1 MAKKEFKAGLY
12 AVIVGVIMAV
22 VLASLTV
29 FAYTTRYTAFSP
41 EKVAAQYVDTIVQT
55 GDGYNAYKNTLLSEN
70 QKIKYGDFIR
80 RTQMVSFRN
89 DGDDVKQA
97 DFVGTGTAEEQ
108 KAIDTVYN
116 TMYDYYVELVNTVG
130 WDDYET
136 FFMSYFAKLK
146 EVRHEVYG
154 DDYLDYDYM
163 FGALEANVDTYGE
176 SLRGN
181 EQVLAADNK
190 TVLKEAKDGKYQEM
204 FGKDYKLT
212 VSVKSFDE
220 LSEEE
225 AKAYIAGF
233 KERITPVAQSGE
245 AKAAQFGLEDI
256 TKEKKVLFFTK
267 EETDSRK
274 SDMVGT
280 YERLDCSDE
289 MTSAGKAEVEVWSD
303 DGGVIATQ
311 EVYLVKI
318 GRSWY
323 VDNTN
328 IDTSGLYLG
337 K

>member
-12 AVIVGVIMAV
+12 AVIVGIILAL
-22 VLASLTV
+22 VLSALTV

-70 QKIKYGDFIR
+70 KKIKYGDFIR
-80 RTQMVSFRN
+80 RTQMIAFRN

-97 DFVGTGTAEEQ
+97 AFVGTGTPEEQ
-108 KAIDTVYN
+108 TAIDEVYN

-136 FFMSYFAKLK
+136 FFMSYFSKLK
-146 EVRHEVYG
+146 EVRHAVYG
-154 DDYLDYDYM
+154 DDYLDYEYM
-163 FGALEANVDTYGE
+163 FGALEANVDAYGE
-176 SLRGN
+176 SLSGN
-181 EQVLAADNK
+181 EEVLAADNK
-190 TVLKEAKDGKYQEM
+190 TVLKEAKDGKYSEL

-245 AKAAQFGLEDI
+245 AKAEVFKLADDEND
-256 TKEKKVLFFTK
+256 TP
-267 EETDSRK
+267 K
-274 SDMVGT
+274 SDMVGA

-289 MTSAGKAEVEVWSD
+289 ITSAGKAEVEVWSA